1 MELMA
6 LTNGY
11 AIYKSATGLT
21 IAEPIDKQARDVLDW
36 YSRNIPVNDR

>member
-6 LTNGY
+6 LTTGY

-21 IAEPIDKQARDVLDW
+21 IAEPIEQDARAVLEW
-36 YSRNIPVNDR
+36 NARNIPANDR